1 MMSRTSIVV
10 SEENLWA
17 ATSDV
22 NEQPEE
28 LHEEDLEV
36 LHEEDQE
43 RYPHVQKRASNIIKR

>member
-1 MMSRTSIVV
+1 MV